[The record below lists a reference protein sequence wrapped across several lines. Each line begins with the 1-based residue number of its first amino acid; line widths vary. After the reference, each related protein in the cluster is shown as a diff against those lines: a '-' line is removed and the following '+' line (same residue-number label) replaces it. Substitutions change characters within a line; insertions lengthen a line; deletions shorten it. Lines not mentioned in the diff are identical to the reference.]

1 MHRNATEQKLAS
13 YIRQR
18 GELTVTQVTSII
30 NEVETQWTES
40 NSKVSTVVA
49 GGVQT
54 SQRLN

>member
-18 GELTVTQVTSII
+18 GELTVTQVTSIV

-40 NSKVSTVVA
+40 NSKVSIAVEECK
-49 GGVQT
+49 Q